1 VPHDYTLPALGR
13 IMANG
18 TLVRRSYVQAL
29 CSPTRTALLTGR
41 YAASMGMD
49 HGVITAGAPYGLP
62 VSHKTLADVLTE
74 AGYTSRA
81 YGK

>member
-1 VPHDYTLPALGR
+1 
-13 IMANG
+13 
-18 TLVRRSYVQAL
+18 
-29 CSPTRTALLTGR
+29 
-41 YAASMGMD
+41 MGMD